1 MFSSPLG
8 LLALAGVPLVLVL
21 HLFQRRFRRR
31 EVGAL
36 FLWGMTDTHSPSG
49 RTRQRLVRSKSFW
62 FEILAALALGLAL
75 GGPRAACTQTS
86 GHLVVV
92 LDSSASMGAI
102 SRDGTVDADARALVE
117 DRIGDLG
124 PSGRVTIV
132 GSGPRPSL
140 VAGPAVTRAEA
151 RSSLASWRPGHGRHD
166 LGPAVALAR
175 EFAGAGAVLVLTDHF
190 EPEAWPE
197 EVELVSLGR
206 PVGNLALVDA
216 SRLHVG
222 LSDGTATERASVAIA
237 NLSGTARLAR
247 LSIVTADG
255 PELELHR
262 ESLQL
267 QPGARERVTFDLP
280 PGSPAIEVRLDD
292 DELAA
297 DNRAYLAPA
306 ADRSLALFSPLE
318 PELRRSLGLTT
329 KAAGAESPAP
339 PPGTTASIDRWLSL
353 TPNSYAA
360 SSAETAD
367 LVIAGATLGSARTWT
382 LAIEA
387 PGDARTELLGPF
399 LKDLRDPALR
409 GMTLEGI
416 VWSFSLGYKPPGTR
430 LISVSETPLLTRT
443 EDGEQRTWHL
453 SLDPKRSTLQRSPDW
468 PILLANLAEE
478 RRAALPGPTRTNL
491 RTGETL
497 RYGAEAP
504 GSYLLEGPGDFAREL
519 AGGQTLLVEMP
530 DAPGLYTL
538 SRMPAAPPGAAS
550 AEPPADPQPLPE
562 PQVLVQLGVNLV
574 DAAESDLSG
583 CSIGERESTV
593 AISQTDTST
602 AWLEA
607 LLAFL
612 AVCLV
617 LADGFVLGGHRLG
630 RELTPREL
638 AP

>member
-36 FLWGMTDTHSPSG
+36 FLWGLTDTHSPSG

-75 GGPRAACTQTS
+75 GGPRAACTQSS
-86 GHLVVV
+86 GHLVIV
-92 LDSSASMGAI
+92 LDSSASMGAV
-102 SRDGTVDADARALVE
+102 SLGGTLDAEARELVE
-117 DRIGDLG
+117 DRIGSLG
-124 PSGRVTIV
+124 SAGRVTIV
-132 GSGPRPSL
+132 GSGPRPAL

-151 RSSLASWRPGHGRHD
+151 KSSLGSWQPGHGRHD

-175 EFAGAGAVLVLTDHF
+175 EFAGTGAVLVITDHF
-190 EPEAWPE
+190 EPDAWPE

-206 PVGNLALVDA
+206 PSGNLALVDA

-222 LSDGTATERASVAIA
+222 LSDGTSTERASVAIA
-237 NLSGTARLAR
+237 NLSGKARLAR
-247 LSIVTADG
+247 ISIVTAEG
-255 PELELHR
+255 AALELHR

-318 PELRRSLGLTT
+318 PDLRLSLGLSTR
-329 KAAGAESPAP
+329 GGGGESLP
-339 PPGTTASIDRWLSL
+339 PSPGSAASIDRWLGL

-367 LVIAGATLGSARTWT
+367 LVVAGATLGGARTWT

-416 VWSFSLGYKPPGTR
+416 VWSFSEGYQPPGTR
-430 LISVSETPLLTRT
+430 LISVSQTPLLTRT
-443 EDGEQRTWHL
+443 EDGEKRTWHL

-504 GSYLLEGPGDFAREL
+504 ATYRLEGPGDFEREL
-519 AGGQTLLVEMP
+519 AGGLTLLVEMP

-538 SRMPAAPPGAAS
+538 SRLPAPEAAP
-550 AEPPADPQPLPE
+550 AEDEVAPE
-562 PQVLVQLGVNLV
+562 PQAEVLVQLGVNLV

-583 CSIGERESTV
+583 CSIGQRESTV

-617 LADGFVLGGHRLG
+617 LADGFVLGGHRLK
-630 RELTPREL
+630 RDLTPGEL